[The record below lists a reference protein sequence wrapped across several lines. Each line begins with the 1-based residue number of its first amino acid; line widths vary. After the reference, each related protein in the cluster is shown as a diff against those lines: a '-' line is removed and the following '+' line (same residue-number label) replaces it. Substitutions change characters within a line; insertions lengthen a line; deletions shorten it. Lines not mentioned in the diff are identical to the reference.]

1 MLIKYYPF
9 FIGNQFT
16 KEISM
21 NYTQLADRF
30 ANTHTINHHIFF
42 EIISKF
48 SPKSNINVLDFGC
61 GTGNYIKAITTY
73 TNYHIFGVE
82 PCKEMI
88 MYAQKQNPQIIIK
101 SGNHLSIPYPDNF
114 FEYVYMT
121 NVIHHIPDILAM
133 YKEIYRVLK
142 PNGVLCICTENRRQL
157 LSKYWIRYFPS
168 IVVKDLKRFPSIGKL
183 KRLAKQQ
190 RFNTIKTT
198 FVGEKKWTRV
208 TKFILLQVL
217 KRSMSVLNLISD
229 SEYENGTKKLVAAY
243 HNKKIHFSKRSY
255 TFLWLRKK

>member
-1 MLIKYYPF
+1 MD
-9 FIGNQFT
+9 
-16 KEISM
+16 
-21 NYTQLADRF
+21 YTQLADRF
-30 ANTHTINHHIFF
+30 ANTHTINRHILF

-61 GTGNYIKAITTY
+61 GTGNYIKAITTH

-101 SGNHLSIPYPDNF
+101 AGNHLSIPYPDNF

-121 NVIHHIPDILAM
+121 NVIHHIPDISVM
-133 YKEIYRVLK
+133 YKEIHRVLK

-157 LSKYWIRYFPS
+157 ISKYWIRYFPS
-168 IVVKDLKRFPSIGKL
+168 IVLKDLKRFPSIGKL

-190 RFNTIKTT
+190 HFTTIKTT
-198 FVGEKKWTRV
+198 FVYEKKWSRITQ
-208 TKFILLQVL
+208 FILLQVL
-217 KRSMSVLNLISD
+217 ERSMSVLNLISN
-229 SEYENGTKKLVAAY
+229 SEYKNGTKKLVAAY
-243 HNKKIHFSKRSY
+243 HNKKIHYSKRGY